1 MLVKSLNSLQ
11 NLKALFKG
19 IDYNLYSN
27 YLEQIHLGSLELQS
41 SRQDWRKQM
50 FVIRLRLQA
59 KPMIGMEKMN
69 NNNVFS
75 NMLNVKR
82 MLLVMFTN
90 NSFKVSLKV
99 TFHKLSFTLSS
110 LWFITCINV
119 WHEILLLSNNN
130 WYINLI
136 CSKIDDKFIKDKL
149 SA

>member
-50 FVIRLRLQA
+50 FVIRLRLEA

-82 MLLVMFTN
+82 MLPCNVYKQQFQSISQSN
-90 NSFKVSLKV
+90 IPQVIFY
-99 TFHKLSFTLSS
+99 
-110 LWFITCINV
+110 FIIIMIYNLYV

-136 CSKIDDKFIKDKL
+136 CSKIDDKFIKDKF

>member
-1 MLVKSLNSLQ
+1 MHNLLLCSELILCINEFSLIVLLKSLNSLQ

-50 FVIRLRLQA
+50 FVIRLMLEA

-82 MLLVMFTN
+82 MLPCNVYKQQFQSNIPQVILYFTIIMIYN
-90 NSFKVSLKV
+90 LYKCLTWNT
-99 TFHKLSFTLSS
+99 TF
-110 LWFITCINV
+110 V
-119 WHEILLLSNNN
+119 
-130 WYINLI
+130 
-136 CSKIDDKFIKDKL
+136 
-149 SA
+149 

>member
-1 MLVKSLNSLQ
+1 
-11 NLKALFKG
+11 
-19 IDYNLYSN
+19 
-27 YLEQIHLGSLELQS
+27 
-41 SRQDWRKQM
+41 M